1 MATAQNLSKAMGS
14 GFGGSDSRALLAS
27 NRQSTEAARWLNHQ
41 AGWILERFT
50 VLTFGSATIFMD
62 GNVQV
67 AQVFFDDITPDTN
80 NSDIDIN
87 AFRTAARQQMADED
101 ERASAHLMAGYT
113 SSTCGEY

>member
-1 MATAQNLSKAMGS
+1 MATANAISKAMGS

-27 NRQSTEAARWLNHQ
+27 NRQSTEAARWLEHQ
-41 AGWILERFT
+41 SRWILVNFT
-50 VLTFGSATIFMD
+50 VITSKTATTFMD

-67 AQVFFDDITPDTN
+67 AQVFFDDITPDEN

-101 ERASAHLMAGYT
+101 ERASAHLMVGYT
-113 SSTCGEY
+113 SSTCGEF

>member
-1 MATAQNLSKAMGS
+1 MATALNLSKAMGS

-62 GNVQV
+62 GDVKV
-67 AQVFFDDITPDTN
+67 ARVFLDGSQTDTN

-87 AFRTAARQQMADED
+87 AFRTAARTA
-101 ERASAHLMAGYT
+101 RANHELYFS
-113 SSTCGEY
+113 